1 MIIYDLLHVNSWN
14 SSYGLI
20 TNDSVI
26 QKTCFNLFVYIPLV
40 LVRPESKIIGKYE
53 KETSG
58 GHSSKK
64 YKWCLERKSK
74 SGMNFPKCYT
84 FCSKRYSQPKS
95 FELSCFRSILF
106 FFAWNRSRFLLENLR
121 QWCAYKSWVREGKTE
136 GVSFCLKTKRKPIFS
151 RWSRSREG
159 GPTLQLLPLKAWSKL
174 TRKRLSSR

>member
-1 MIIYDLLHVNSWN
+1 MIIYDLLHINSWN

-40 LVRPESKIIGKYE
+40 LVRPESKIIGNYE
-53 KETSG
+53 KKTSG

-95 FELSCFRSILF
+95 FELSCFRSFFLCMEQKSVSTWESEAMVRIQILGPGRQN
-106 FFAWNRSRFLLENLR
+106 WRCVFLSQDQEKTCFLKVKPKPGRGTYTAAASFESLK
-121 QWCAYKSWVREGKTE
+121 QAYK
-136 GVSFCLKTKRKPIFS
+136 
-151 RWSRSREG
+151 
-159 GPTLQLLPLKAWSKL
+159 KAP
-174 TRKRLSSR
+174 